1 MALTRISTWTPTAK
15 YRAVRTTV
23 DGINFA
29 SKKEAHVYKQ
39 LKIREKAGE
48 ITDLKCQV
56 TFPLI
61 VQGVKVTSY
70 RADFTYNES
79 GKRHV
84 VDAKGM
90 RSGTPYDMFRLK
102 AKLMLVLHGIMVE
115 EL

>member
-1 MALTRISTWTPTAK
+1 MTARISTWTPGTK
-15 YRAVRTTV
+15 YKAIRTTV

-39 LKIREKAGE
+39 LKLREKAGE
-48 ITDLKCQV
+48 LSDLKCQV
-56 TFPLI
+56 TFPL
-61 VQGVKVTSY
+61 VVGGVKVTSY
-70 RADFTYNES
+70 RADFTYNDS
-79 GKRHV
+79 NGKLRV

-102 AKLMLVLHGIMVE
+102 AKLMLVLHGLMVE